1 MYKQHTFTSSPQ
13 TKLNPMAKV
22 FTVGIFLLI
31 KHIAEAC
38 SADEI
43 LCVGPQFLA
52 QASDVDIYSTVCD
65 DDSHPDGIHQMLSR
79 ENLPAVL
86 QKQMEQGEFRR
97 GEAHSI
103 AALILS
109 MMSR

>member
-1 MYKQHTFTSSPQ
+1 
-13 TKLNPMAKV
+13 MAKV